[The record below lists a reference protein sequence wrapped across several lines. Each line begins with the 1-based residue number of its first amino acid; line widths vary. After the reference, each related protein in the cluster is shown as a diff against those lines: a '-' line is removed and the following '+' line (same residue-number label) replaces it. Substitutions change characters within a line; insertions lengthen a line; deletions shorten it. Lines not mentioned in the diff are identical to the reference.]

1 MILKG
6 KTNWEIF
13 YAKCKRIPKTF
24 KIIKYALLIQLIINV
39 TAITIGRHGFKMY
52 VFVIFLGFVTL
63 FVVNFMFTSK
73 KLNSW

>member
-13 YAKCKRIPKTF
+13 YAKCKRIPNTF